1 MTTAP
6 TPSRA
11 DALIREH
18 RASMHPEILRAWAS
32 DAVDELRRLQAAER
46 TLQRLGYQDRGGQ
59 QWAPPIG
66 KAPDF
71 DLIDRL
77 RSRIAE
83 LERQLVA
90 EARATAEHKL
100 RADQLAQQHRMQ
112 AQMHAQATQQLAELE
127 ARKPLPLSD
136 AEIIAAQESLARSR
150 ARIGLPCSRCES
162 GKYRADSNAYH
173 DFHRCDSCLHVP
185 MWGEDGKE
193 IGPPTCAGESS

>member
-6 TPSRA
+6 TPALLPCPFCGAGNTEIRENGKVWSGMGYTRPTSTSVFHHCTPTAGQPSRA
-11 DALIREH
+11 IERVGRD
-18 RASMHPEILRAWAS
+18 RASAIAAWNQRA
-32 DAVDELRRLQAAER
+32 
-46 TLQRLGYQDRGGQ
+46 
-59 QWAPPIG
+59 
-66 KAPDF
+66 K
-71 DLIDRL
+71 
-77 RSRIAE
+77 
-83 LERQLVA
+83 
-90 EARATAEHKL
+90 
-100 RADQLAQQHRMQ
+100 
-112 AQMHAQATQQLAELE
+112 LE
-127 ARKPLPLSD
+127 ARKPLPLND